1 MEASKLQHIRLDA
14 YTTLSGV
21 TQPINLSYQLFGR
34 PLHGAPVVLVNHALT
49 GNSNVAG
56 PDGWWSTLVGP
67 GRCIDTDVYT
77 VICFNVPGNGY
88 DGFMIEN
95 YKDFV
100 AADIARIFLA
110 GLDQLGVAEL
120 AKSYPPALGKGVQK
134 RVSVARAL
142 ALEPDDAFIDF
153 ATEDFINKNIR
164 VRPISGTTNLGG
176 QQDRQSQIS
185 KGTANQ
191 DNEEAIESYQRL
203 AEFEMDN
210 QRKMV
215 KQKAA
220 MY

>member
-1 MEASKLQHIRLDA
+1 MSGWSRRVCQKFSNMLGNQQLANEDDLVRVFETMESITVKELKEMQERADE
-14 YTTLSGV
+14 
-21 TQPINLSYQLFGR
+21 QP
-34 PLHGAPVVLVNHALT
+34 
-49 GNSNVAG
+49 
-56 PDGWWSTLVGP
+56 
-67 GRCIDTDVYT
+67 
-77 VICFNVPGNGY
+77 
-88 DGFMIEN
+88 
-95 YKDFV
+95 
-100 AADIARIFLA
+100 
-110 GLDQLGVAEL
+110 
-120 AKSYPPALGKGVQK
+120 
-134 RVSVARAL
+134 
-142 ALEPDDAFIDF
+142 LEPDDAFIDF